1 MLTDPDTN
9 EWRFAFSAFIDIN
22 WFIEQ
27 AMGTGSWTMRGS
39 TIGIYMLTGR
49 PADSELS
56 SPFPMAIIFLKGS
69 FTKQKLCYITG
80 FINAKR

>member
-22 WFIEQ
+22 WFIEL
-27 AMGTGSWTMRGS
+27 AVGTGSLTVQGS

-49 PADSELS
+49 PTDSQLS
-56 SPFPMAIIFLKGS
+56 SFFPMAIIFP
-69 FTKQKLCYITG
+69 
-80 FINAKR
+80 